1 MTSATAAAIRLSVE
15 KKPTA
20 SSLIQGLR
28 GQNSAGFVPAAPAV
42 QTSPTLSPQATP
54 SLSPFFVPAA
64 VTVPVITG
72 AFPQWPV
79 GPIWRGSPDASV
91 FVTLPSPIPAGVP
104 ASGIFKPSAD
114 RIGGDSGIL
123 LSVDAVAAD
132 LSTLGSARVDTREVA
147 AAASGTSLAI
157 NQGPIA
163 APTPGSAPAIQAPAA
178 APGPTLGQ
186 SSADAVNTKEQER
199 AVLPDLAAV
208 WPAAGS
214 VSPRPSRALPDVPAN
229 QDGLVTPADVL
240 AVAAKEPVAAAN
252 SVAVLTPVD
261 ADSDETAKT
270 LRRERLIV
278 VGLAIY
284 GAACVTIGVAAPGL
298 TSLIR
303 RRKRRSQ

>member
-1 MTSATAAAIRLSVE
+1 M
-15 KKPTA
+15 
-20 SSLIQGLR
+20 
-28 GQNSAGFVPAAPAV
+28 
-42 QTSPTLSPQATP
+42 
-54 SLSPFFVPAA
+54 
-64 VTVPVITG
+64 
-72 AFPQWPV
+72 
-79 GPIWRGSPDASV
+79 

-163 APTPGSAPAIQAPAA
+163 APTLGSAPAIQAPAA

-186 SSADAVNTKEQER
+186 RSTDAVNNRQHER
-199 AVLPDLAAV
+199 AVLPDLTAV

-214 VSPRPSRALPDVPAN
+214 VNPQPSRALPDVPAN
-229 QDGLVTPADVL
+229 QDGLVTPPDVL

-261 ADSDETAKT
+261 AHGDATANPV
-270 LRRERLIV
+270 RNERPF
-278 VGLAIY
+278 GAMLASY
-284 GAACVTIGVAAPGL
+284 GAACMTIAVAAPGL
-298 TSLIR
+298 TPLFR